1 MVFSVKYRDS
11 SGAVCEKA
19 VEAANRADC
28 FAKCKAQGIVPVGV
42 EADIGKKKRGK
53 SANPKRRNPKAILA
67 VAALVAAGVAVLLW
81 IGGKDTNK
89 TETVAVKKAPK
100 PAAKQ
105 PEEVRPATNNVKVA
119 VAQEEKPKE
128 KFQVKRYGRS
138 SNVPVDDTNRIHMAS
153 QSGLKVVGEDG
164 IARTVRS
171 KPIFKNRIDNMMWAA
186 IRPGGMPSGL
196 NALRNRMRFQT
207 GSDEAFFQ
215 ALRNHDIEIEPD
227 DPPHVVTAKNLTIE
241 VKETIVKEMDAG
253 RSFDELYREIC
264 QTTKKERSY
273 ERIAQEEYR
282 NVLKSGDPEAVRKY
296 VEDMNP
302 VMKEMGLRE
311 MRVPSWA
318 QEQPKQGE

>member
-28 FAKCKAQGIVPVGV
+28 FAKCKAQGIAPMSVRTGV
-42 EADIGKKKRGK
+42 KGKEVKVKSFRIGVRG
-53 SANPKRRNPKAILA
+53 
-67 VAALVAAGVAVLLW
+67 VALGLVFAGVIGAGIWCFTGRNEIKAVKAPEQKIVKPSKKLP
-81 IGGKDTNK
+81 KEVAPAANSVSVAVEK
-89 TETVAVKKAPK
+89 TEDRDKKEFK
-100 PAAKQ
+100 
-105 PEEVRPATNNVKVA
+105 
-119 VAQEEKPKE
+119 
-128 KFQVKRYGRS
+128 VKRYGRS
-138 SNVPVDDTNRIHMAS
+138 SNVPVEDTNRIHYAS
-153 QSGLKVVGEDG
+153 NGGLKIVGEDG
-164 IARTVRS
+164 VARTVRS
-171 KPIFKNRIDNMMWAA
+171 KPIFKNRFDNMMWAA

-215 ALRNHDIEIEPD
+215 ALRNHEITIEPD
-227 DPPHVVTAKNLTIE
+227 DPPHIVTAKNLTIE
-241 VKETIVKEMDAG
+241 VKDTIVKEMDAG

-282 NVLKSGDPEAVRKY
+282 KVLQSKDPEAVRKY

-302 VMKEMGLRE
+302 VMQEMGLKE
-311 MRVPSWA
+311 MRIPSWA
-318 QEQPKQGE
+318 NEAPQTEQ